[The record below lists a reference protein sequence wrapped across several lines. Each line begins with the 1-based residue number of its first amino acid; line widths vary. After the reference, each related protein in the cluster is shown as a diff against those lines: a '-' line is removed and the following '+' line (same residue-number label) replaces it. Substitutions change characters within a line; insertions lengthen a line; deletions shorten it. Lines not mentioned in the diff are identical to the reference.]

1 MGLFQGL
8 MPVIGVHRH
17 RIFIQINCTFQQ
29 MDCLWNILY
38 TRAKFILESFQQKQ
52 EEIQCI
58 GLKCLISLG
67 IATSIDALVS
77 GATIKLTHTSL
88 FNFNTYNRD
97 CLFHNVINR
106 IFGLEISL
114 KNFHQNILK

>member
-8 MPVIGVHRH
+8 MPVIGYIGTESLYKLIVPFSKWIVFG
-17 RIFIQINCTFQQ
+17 IFF
-29 MDCLWNILY
+29 ILG
-38 TRAKFILESFQQKQ
+38 AKFILESFQQKQ

-88 FNFNTYNRD
+88 LISTLIIGIASFIMSLTGFWTGNF
-97 CLFHNVINR
+97 V
-106 IFGLEISL
+106 